1 MSDILAIVSNFAR
14 PQNLPPIIA
23 ALRGQS
29 VPVDIVVVDNS
40 PADESAFFSQYIDT
54 CGGMAG
60 CNKGFDILRFTE
72 NAGPPCRFAPAFMEH
87 SHEFI
92 WFLDDDLAPG
102 SQAVETLLQCYEW
115 VDGQCSTIGEIG
127 RVHTDSGEYV
137 KRNIRRFDH
146 PRRVDMTARSHF
158 VRTENMRHV
167 LSAKWRL
174 IDRFGDEAKQL
185 VSVHDDLL
193 LCCGIQFATCHPS
206 YLTANNAIRE
216 TLTRKQD
223 LPDGGGGVSAKTG
236 FLGQRHRLIQM
247 FQAIGWR
254 SLV

>member
-14 PQNLPPIIA
+14 PQNLPPIVA

-40 PADESAFFSQYIDT
+40 PEKPDGSDEMQLLLHEKAKWAD
-54 CGGMAG
+54 
-60 CNKGFDILRFTE
+60 DIWRLVQ
-72 NAGPPCRFAPAFMEH
+72 NHGPPCRFAPAFMDH

-92 WFLDDDLAPG
+92 WFLDDDLVPG
-102 SQAVETLLQCYEW
+102 SLAAEMLLKCCDH
-115 VDGQCSTIGEIG
+115 VDRKFSTTGEIG
-127 RVHTDSGEYV
+127 RVHTGNGEYV
-137 KRNIRRFDH
+137 KRNIRRFKH

-167 LSAKWRL
+167 LDAKWQL

-193 LCCGIQFATCHPS
+193 LCCGIQFATYHPS
-206 YLTANNAIRE
+206 YLTANNPIRE
-216 TLTRKQD
+216 TLIRKQD
-223 LPDGGGGVSAKTG
+223 LPDGGGGVSAKAR
-236 FLGQRHRLIQM
+236 FLEQRHRLIQM